1 MWTASTRLDGPIYP
15 STMYNSSK
23 KILFTV
29 SESSHYLGSLGTHM
43 AKNQNM
49 QLNRRGKKAKTNN
62 D

>member
-1 MWTASTRLDGPIYP
+1 MWTASTHLDGPIYP